1 MIGLS
6 VSNIDF
12 STLIDILNNYELVE
26 LRLDLMN
33 LRDDQFDKVLEYND
47 KIILCY
53 KNEDLYNLEKT
64 HTYLEKGLN
73 KNVRYID
80 IDFNQIDFYYEL
92 ARKIKKSNSQLILS
106 YHNYLEMP
114 SDSEIDILIKKMDYY
129 EPNIYKLCFYA
140 NSNDDNIRCLNLYK
154 KYKNL
159 IAFNLGNLGNITR
172 LLALKLGAK
181 FMYSAYSENTKTE
194 ESQFTYNQLT
204 NLLGFLN
211 DD

>member
-6 VSNIDF
+6 ISNIEF

-33 LRDDQFDKVLEYND
+33 LTSEQFDKVLDYND

-53 KNEDLYNLEKT
+53 KNDDFNNIEKI
-64 HTYLEKGLN
+64 YSYFEKGLN

-80 IDFNQIDFYYEL
+80 IDFKQIDFYYEL
-92 ARKIKKSNSQLILS
+92 APKIKKSNSQLILS

-129 EPNIYKLCFYA
+129 EPNIYKLCFHA

-154 KYKNL
+154 RYKNL

-194 ESQFTYNQLT
+194 DSQFTYNQLT
-204 NLLGFLN
+204 NLLGFLEN
-211 DD
+211 D

>member
-6 VSNIDF
+6 ISNIEF

-33 LRDDQFDKVLEYND
+33 LTSEQFDKVLDYHD

-53 KNEDLYNLEKT
+53 KNDDFNNIEKI
-64 HTYLEKGLN
+64 YSYFEKGLN

-80 IDFNQIDFYYEL
+80 IDFKQIDFYYEL
-92 ARKIKKSNSQLILS
+92 APKIKKSNSQLILS

-129 EPNIYKLCFYA
+129 EPNIYKLCFHA

-154 KYKNL
+154 RYKNL

-194 ESQFTYNQLT
+194 DSQFTYNQLT
-204 NLLGFLN
+204 NLLGFLEN
-211 DD
+211 D